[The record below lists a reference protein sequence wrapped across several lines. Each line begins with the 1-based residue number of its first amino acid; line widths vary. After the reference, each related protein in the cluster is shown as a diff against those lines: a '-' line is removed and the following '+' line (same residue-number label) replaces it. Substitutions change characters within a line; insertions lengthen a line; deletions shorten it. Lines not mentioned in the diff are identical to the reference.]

1 MVVLSL
7 IYTLNEIFYSKLNDQ
22 TGILDDKYRVY
33 GYINSISF
41 EVSWVLGIANFISIN
56 ISKPFK

>member
-22 TGILDDKYRVY
+22 TGILDDNYRVY

-41 EVSWVLGIANFISIN
+41 EVSWVLGFANFISIN

>member
-22 TGILDDKYRVY
+22 TGILDDNYRVY

-41 EVSWVLGIANFISIN
+41 EVSWVLGFSNFISIN